1 MNVHIAIVNA
11 FEVSAEREAFHP
23 SKEVRVIGECILERT
38 MFLAG
43 LPHEDASAFLQYL
56 RLDDSGIVSEIRDI
70 HFASEDSIHCF
81 AAAVGTE

>member
-43 LPHEDASAFLQYL
+43 LPHEDASCFFHYL
-56 RLDDSGIVSEIRDI
+56 GFDNSGVLSEIRNI
-70 HFASEDSIHCF
+70 NLTFEDSLHCF
-81 AAAVGTE
+81 AIAVGA